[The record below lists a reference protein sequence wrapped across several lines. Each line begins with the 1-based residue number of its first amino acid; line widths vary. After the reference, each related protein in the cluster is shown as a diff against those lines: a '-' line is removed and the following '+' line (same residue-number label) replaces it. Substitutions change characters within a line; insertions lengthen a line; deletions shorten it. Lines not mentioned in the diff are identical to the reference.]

1 MKAYSIDLRERI
13 VVAVENDELSQ
24 AEAAEQFAVSVS
36 FIEKLLHRWRT
47 TQDLSPRQ
55 GRPGP
60 KRVLASYG
68 DWLRALVREHP
79 DLTLEEIAERAWQAH
94 QVRVNHSMVGR
105 ELQLLKLPLKK
116 SRFMPASATRRAS
129 KRSARHSARSWRAS
143 RANI

>member
-13 VVAVENDELSQ
+13 VAAVENDELSQ
-24 AEAAEQFAVSVS
+24 AEAAEQYEVSVS

-47 TQDLSPRQ
+47 TQDLSARR

-60 KRVLASYG
+60 KRVLAPYG
-68 DWLRALVREHP
+68 DWLRALVREQP
-79 DLTLEEIAERAWQAH
+79 DLTLDEIAERVWQAH

-116 SRFMPASATRRAS
+116 SRSTPASATRRAS
-129 KRSARHSARSWRAS
+129 KRSARHSVRSWPAKRP
-143 RANI
+143 NG